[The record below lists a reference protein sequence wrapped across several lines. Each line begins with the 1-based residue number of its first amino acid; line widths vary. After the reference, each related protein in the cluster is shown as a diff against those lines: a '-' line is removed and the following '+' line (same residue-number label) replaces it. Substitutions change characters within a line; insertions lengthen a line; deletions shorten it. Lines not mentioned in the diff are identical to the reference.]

1 MKKKKI
7 VRGAEDY
14 EDPLPCA
21 SEQKKEKRDGIKRQG
36 LVRYVQ
42 LYHPSTRLALAVRG
56 KEPWTPVGPRLPT
69 PGLTHGGP
77 ANVGFLPQTWAG
89 AAPLRALEVGC
100 DRLVKIERELEIMHV

>member
-1 MKKKKI
+1 MQKITKIHCLASPKKKK
-7 VRGAEDY
+7 
-14 EDPLPCA
+14 
-21 SEQKKEKRDGIKRQG
+21 KRDEIKRQG